1 MSWSPFS
8 SAATAHMRAAVDE
21 KYLVSPPASDK
32 TVSFRARNPK
42 SVPRRHLSRPTSV
55 VPMVK
60 SSIMV
65 RNHRFRFNANGALA
79 NVGITVGGV
88 FGALGVVGT
97 AAATVYGFV
106 SSFKIRKITIYDS
119 STGTNDPPVELL
131 WSSATTVNTEDVAYT
146 TATIPY
152 DRPATIVATPPKG
165 SLSGFWWNS
174 SATAATPL
182 FNLTIGS
189 GCYLDLDVDF
199 TLANGL
205 GGIVLTVATTSAGS
219 VYYLYL
225 DGSTTH
231 KLQPIGLPNTF

>member
-8 SAATAHMRAAVDE
+8 SAAPAVDE
-21 KYLVSPPASDK
+21 KFLVSSPASDK
-32 TVSFRARNPK
+32 TVSFRARERK
-42 SVPRRHLSRPTSV
+42 SVPRRHLNRPTSV

-65 RNHRFRFNANGALA
+65 KNHRFRFNANGSLA
-79 NVGITVGGV
+79 NVGITVAGV
-88 FGALGVVGT
+88 FGALGVVATSAT
-97 AAATVYGFV
+97 AVAGFV

-131 WSSATTVNTEDVAYT
+131 WSSSTTVNTEDVAYT

-165 SLSGFWWNS
+165 SLSGFWWNT
-174 SATAATPL
+174 SATALTPL

-205 GGIVLTVATTSAGS
+205 LGLTYSVATATLAS

-225 DGSTTH
+225 DGNTSH

>member
-8 SAATAHMRAAVDE
+8 SAASANMRTTVDE
-21 KYLVSPPASDK
+21 KYLVSPPVSDK
-32 TVSFRARNPK
+32 TVSFRAKNRK
-42 SVPRRHLSRPTSV
+42 GVPRRRISRPSSV
-55 VPMVK
+55 VPMIE

-65 RNHRFRFNANGALA
+65 KNHRFRFNATGSLS

-88 FGALGVVGT
+88 FGALGVVGS
-97 AAATVYGFV
+97 AAASVYGFV

-119 STGTNDPPVELL
+119 SSGTNDLPIELL
-131 WSSATTVNTEDVAYT
+131 WSSATTVNTEDVAWS

-152 DRPATIVATPPKG
+152 DRPATIVATPPKA
-165 SLSGFWWNS
+165 SLSSFWWNS
-174 SATAATPL
+174 SATATTPL
-182 FNLTIGS
+182 FNLTVGS

-205 GGIVLTVATTSAGS
+205 GGVVLTVTTTSAGS

-231 KLQPIGLPNTF
+231 KLQPVGLPNTF